1 MCASLEKKYNMKK
14 YKHIFFDLDRTIWDF
29 DENSKETLREIY
41 NKYQLSNHFIDFI
54 QFCNTYHANNDK
66 LWTEYREGK
75 LKKEVL
81 ISLRFYNTLLEV
93 NVKNQKLAH
102 LIGNDYV
109 KISPTKKNV
118 FPYTYGALN
127 YLKEK
132 KYKLYIITNGFNE
145 VQFVKMKNCNLNTY
159 FSRVI
164 TGENAGSYKPNSK
177 IFHFALSSVH
187 AKKSESIMIGD
198 DLEVDI
204 QGASDAGIDQVYFNP
219 DNIPHNGEIT
229 FEISSLKELMEIF

>member
-1 MCASLEKKYNMKK
+1 MKK
-14 YKHIFFDLDRTIWDF
+14 YKHLFFDLDRTIWDF
-29 DENSKETLREIY
+29 DENSKETLLEIY
-41 NKYQLSNHFIDFI
+41 DKFQLDNHFIDFI
-54 QFCNTYHANNDK
+54 QFYNIYHDNNEK
-66 LWTEYREGK
+66 LWIEYREGN

-81 ISLRFYNTLLEV
+81 RSLRFYNTLLDV
-93 NVKNQKLAH
+93 KVKNQKLAH

-118 FPYTYGALN
+118 FPYTYESLK
-127 YLKEK
+127 YLKDK

-145 VQFVKMKNCNLNTY
+145 VQFIKMKNCNLNSY

-164 TGENAGSYKPNSK
+164 TGENAGYYKPNPE
-177 IFHFALSSVH
+177 IFHYSLSSVN

-204 QGASDAGIDQVYFNP
+204 HGASNAGIDQVYFNP
-219 DNIPHNGEIT
+219 NNIPHNSEIT